1 MVLEINRAIVAKNI
15 VTSVRHCYFRSQ
27 MVGAKIKKLTV
38 IIKVIWI
45 IINKKI
51 VIRTVCGSGGWF
63 SNDNS

>member
-15 VTSVRHCYFRSQ
+15 VTSVYRCYFRSQ
-27 MVGAKIKKLTV
+27 IVGAKIKKSTI

-51 VIRTVCGSGGWF
+51 VIGIMPTVKDCYI
-63 SNDNS
+63 